1 MNLLTG
7 ASLLAL
13 AKSIY
18 CMYFKYSLQRWLL
31 TSSRAAVLKHL
42 LLAAKSLVLKQK
54 PSVRICYGSKYPS
67 SVFATVANT
76 HLYSKYLATLVSICY
91 RRKYPSIAANTHMN
105 LPLSLSLPLSSALEL
120 PEEIQ
125 SKIVYIYSV
134 INEYSLRSRDVHSTP
149 S

>member
-1 MNLLTG
+1 
-7 ASLLAL
+7 
-13 AKSIY
+13 
-18 CMYFKYSLQRWLL
+18 MYFKYSLQRWLL

-76 HLYSKYLATLVSICY
+76 HLDSKYLLVSICY

-105 LPLSLSLPLSSALEL
+105 LPLSLSLSLSPYLSLSSALEL
-120 PEEIQ
+120 PGEIQ

-134 INEYSLRSRDVHSTP
+134 INEYSPRSRDVHSTP